1 MTALANKQAICNT
14 LLAAASNDK
23 DIVVVCSDSRGS
35 GSMTEFSQ
43 QYPQQFVEVGIAE
56 QDLVGIS
63 AGLASCGKKVY
74 AVSPASFLSA
84 RSMEQVKVDV
94 AYSEVNVKLIGISGG
109 VSYGALG
116 MTHHSTNDVAVMA
129 SLPHMRVYLPSDYE
143 QTSKLIASLLQDK
156 QPAYIRVGRN
166 AVEAIERRQE
176 YSFNKADVL
185 SEGTDAAIIACGELV
200 QQAVAAARLLGQEG
214 IKVRVIDMFCLKP
227 LDKDCVLQAAREC
240 SLLLTL
246 EEHVSIGGLGSM
258 VAQATAEA
266 TPVKVISMTLPDA
279 PVIAGNSKE
288 VFSYYGLDADGVAK
302 RLREE
307 LKKVERTL
315 G

>member
-116 MTHHSTNDVAVMA
+116 MTHHSANDIAVMA

-279 PVIAGNSKE
+279 PVIAGTSKE

-307 LKKVERTL
+307 LKKVGRTL

>member
-94 AYSEVNVKLIGISGG
+94 A
-109 VSYGALG
+109 
-116 MTHHSTNDVAVMA
+116 
-129 SLPHMRVYLPSDYE
+129 
-143 QTSKLIASLLQDK
+143 
-156 QPAYIRVGRN
+156 
-166 AVEAIERRQE
+166 
-176 YSFNKADVL
+176 
-185 SEGTDAAIIACGELV
+185 
-200 QQAVAAARLLGQEG
+200 
-214 IKVRVIDMFCLKP
+214 
-227 LDKDCVLQAAREC
+227 
-240 SLLLTL
+240 
-246 EEHVSIGGLGSM
+246 
-258 VAQATAEA
+258 
-266 TPVKVISMTLPDA
+266 
-279 PVIAGNSKE
+279 
-288 VFSYYGLDADGVAK
+288 
-302 RLREE
+302 
-307 LKKVERTL
+307 
-315 G
+315 